1 MRQKMLSKNEAVKI
15 ELNEKQRK
23 RKNQMKVKEKLTKY
37 SKETRQD
44 KQAKHS

>member
-23 RKNQMKVKEKLTKY
+23 RKKTNGGKR
-37 SKETRQD
+37 ETY
-44 KQAKHS
+44 